1 MKYAMVKI
9 VTDSCSDITP
19 KMAEQFGVTVIPLNV
34 HFGDKIYRDNI
45 DLSTE
50 DFYQKLTQSKIFPT
64 TSVPSPMVFTDILD
78 KLAKETKE
86 ILVITL
92 SRSYSAAFD
101 IFLKSKE
108 TLKSKCNIEVIDSQ
122 VAIGGQLILA
132 ISAAA
137 MARAGATLE
146 EIANWVRNAIPRT
159 HVRMTFHTME
169 YLRRG
174 GRIGKAQAF
183 LGDLLKVNP
192 ILGIKNGD
200 TFPIARVRSR
210 TRAIDFMVN
219 FAKSF
224 KKVEALAIE
233 DATTTNE
240 LGMMAQRLQGLVPQ
254 ERFYRSKVSPVV
266 GTHVGPHGLSVSV
279 LEGE

>member
-1 MKYAMVKI
+1 MVRI
-9 VTDSCSDITP
+9 VTDSCSDISP
-19 KMAEQFGVTVIPLNV
+19 KMAEQFGLTVIPLNV

-45 DLSTE
+45 DLNTE
-50 DFYQKLTQSKIFPT
+50 DFYQKLTRNKILPT
-64 TSVPSPMVFTDILD
+64 TSIPSLAVFTDTLNN
-78 KLAKETKE
+78 LAKETKE

-92 SRSYSAAFD
+92 SRKFSAAFD

-108 TLKSKCNIEVIDSQ
+108 TLKSKCTIEVIDSQ

-132 ISAAA
+132 VSAAA

-159 HVRMTFHTME
+159 HVVMTFDTLE

-183 LGDLLKVNP
+183 LGNLIKVNP
-192 ILGIKNGD
+192 ILGIKKGEA
-200 TFPIARVRSR
+200 FPITRVRSR
-210 TRAIDFMVN
+210 TRAINFMVN

-240 LGMMAQRLQGLVPQ
+240 LGMMAQRLQGLVPD
-254 ERFYRSKVSPVV
+254 EHFYRSKVSPVV
-266 GTHVGPHGLSVSV
+266 GTHVGPHVLSVSV